1 MKKQMKIKTG
11 IILLAILS
19 TFLISCGY
27 EPVFYGIM
35 HDVLPEEATVSGNIS
50 AIARCTIDSGNGAE
64 EYLFLSGGGTLQ
76 YKDNDSAKHGEW
88 KTYNNLPFEKHR
100 YNYFPTSSTP
110 EGHIGQ
116 QIFRVLA
123 DQNNIYLLTASYRT
137 DTDYGI
143 VLPAKFY
150 LWTCP
155 LDNFF
160 NSKKTDWIN
169 ITDGKEDTYYPTKY
183 NSSEGIFETYFTFF
197 MTNSPKKEHRHV
209 FFSTSTSNKST
220 VKYYKLN
227 GTDIDEIDSNTFTGN
242 YIPTNENNTKVNSAF
257 YLGNTLYYSDSL
269 AVTTNETFDTAA
281 TIACLGGMTKNY
293 YLNSHL
299 FTYDG
304 TNLTEAVD
312 VGSPI
317 ASLTMT
323 KDSVLIGKGS
333 YYSTYTSNGGISR
346 VLLDADGKPENTT
359 AEFTNNAKYQF
370 TSSYI
375 LMSLL
380 CADPSKTEEE
390 SSLYATITF
399 RGTGTSSTASF
410 SNIGLWSY
418 YPSRGNWNR
427 E

>member
-35 HDVLPEEATVSGNIS
+35 HDVLPEEATVSGNIA
-50 AIARCTIDSGNGAE
+50 AIARCTIDSGSGAE

-76 YKDNDSAKHGEW
+76 YKKNDSAKHGEW
-88 KTYNNLPFEKHR
+88 KTYSNLPFEKHR

-123 DQNNIYLLTASYRT
+123 DKDYIYLLTASYRT
-137 DTDYGI
+137 DMDYGI

-150 LWTCP
+150 LWACP
-155 LDNFF
+155 LNNFF
-160 NSKKTDWIN
+160 NSTKSDWTN
-169 ITDGKEDTYYPTKY
+169 ITDGNESTYYTTKY
-183 NSSEGIFETYFTFF
+183 NSADGTFETYFTFF
-197 MTNSPKKEHRHV
+197 MTNAPKKEHRHV
-209 FFSTSTSNKST
+209 FLSVSPSNKSST
-220 VKYYKLN
+220 TYYKLN
-227 GTDIDEIDSNTFTGN
+227 GTEIEEMNPAAAGI
-242 YIPTNENNTKVNSAF
+242 YISTQEGNTKSYSAF
-257 YLGNTLYYSDSL
+257 YLGDTLYFSDSL
-269 AVTTNETFDTAA
+269 AVTTNESFDTPA
-281 TIACLGGMTKNY
+281 TLACLAGMTKKY
-293 YLNSHL
+293 YLTSHL

-304 TNLTEAVD
+304 SEISETVD

-323 KDSVLIGKGS
+323 QNSVLVGKGS
-333 YYSTYTSNGGISR
+333 YYSTYTSNGGIAR
-346 VLLDADGKPENTT
+346 ILLDSDGKPENKTSD
-359 AEFTNNAKYQF
+359 FTNNAKYQF

-390 SSLYATITF
+390 ASLYATITF

-410 SNIGLWSY
+410 NNIGLWSY